1 MNFTKQQG
9 NTQRKQL
16 SNGELFNEVIS
27 FSKEGKI
34 ITEAIKAVCEKY
46 QLNFGSTKS
55 RWYKLLKKEPYINHY
70 KIFLQS
76 QQSSLFVNEKNSS
89 NTTSNK
95 KNIQN
100 WDYSNNETLLNLYI
114 NNFNNFY
121 QIVKDNKEIV
131 SKLLVVQ
138 EHQIEIKEYKS
149 KLEKSDRVF
158 EIAKQIEEII
168 K

>member
-1 MNFTKQQG
+1 MYSTKQQG
-9 NTQRKQL
+9 STQRKQL
-16 SNGELFNEVIS
+16 SNEELFNEVIS

-46 QLNFGSTKS
+46 QLNFGSVKS
-55 RWYKLLKKEPYINHY
+55 RWYKILKVEPYKNRY
-70 KIFLQS
+70 QIFLQS
-76 QQSSLFVNEKNSS
+76 QQSSLFVNEQNSP
-89 NTTSNK
+89 
-95 KNIQN
+95 NIAAESKSIKN
-100 WDYSNNETLLNLYI
+100 WDSTYNETLLNLYI

-138 EHQIEIKEYKS
+138 EHQIEINEYKS
-149 KLEKSDRVF
+149 KLEKYDRVF